1 MSRRKITPDTSPGRA
16 PTIAPNVASAAT
28 PAAGLG
34 TAPAIEMHGITRVF
48 EGSERAVLDHL
59 DLVVERGEFL
69 AIIGPSGSGKST
81 LLNAIGL
88 LDTPTSG
95 TYSLFGK
102 NTEGLSDR
110 ERDEMRR
117 DHLGFIFQSSNMLL
131 DETSTT
137 NASMGLRV
145 QGVPYGERLQRT
157 EETLEFLGLSDRASI
172 RTRYLSGGEKQ
183 RCAIARALATRPP
196 LILAD
201 EPTGNLDSHNS
212 AKVIEILQ
220 RINATGCT
228 VLVITHDPEVAAA
241 ARRVIR
247 IEDGQLHEQSRADL
261 VIRIEDG
268 QLHEQSR
275 ADLATVPV
283 AEVPVAEAVPA
294 TTDTPAEA
302 TVGAPVDAPATLAV
316 GEKPATHRRGSF
328 LTDDSIEA
336 ISALTSRPLRTLLL
350 GLSFALGVGGL
361 ISASGMSES
370 ASYQVN
376 QRLLGSEQST
386 LYISDRDNDQNML
399 GTYRQ
404 GESAQNVADRI
415 SALDYVKNTGFVSSV
430 APADVRITRF
440 SPYEDEPKTAIGL
453 SSTSKTRL
461 EQIGARMNPE
471 TLRALEQMNSTL
483 TQQNVADR
491 ERAEQLSGAIV
502 SVSAARALGIIP
514 EDKAADNATTEPRP
528 GELPAVEYGIK
539 LGGLPQVAPGVSI
552 WVEGQLMPVIGLF
565 DPGNS
570 GYEFRNTV
578 IVSPGTLQ
586 RTGRGQVTYIA
597 ETERGYGKAVAKA
610 IPLTLKP
617 AEPSQINVET
627 PSDLQSL
634 RASIASD
641 LGLYVGVLSGI
652 LLVLASLSAATAMYL
667 SVQSRTAE
675 IALRRAI
682 GSSKWLIARIF
693 LMEGVMLG
701 VLGGSIGACSG
712 MIATIILSLV
722 QGWQA
727 VLSPGFVVLG
737 VGVGALTG
745 LVSSAYPAWVASR
758 KSPAD
763 AMRG

>member
-1 MSRRKITPDTSPGRA
+1 MSRHHGIPERA
-16 PTIAPNVASAAT
+16 PDGMTAPQVRGEAVGLDTAPNIAPNT
-28 PAAGLG
+28 DPN
-34 TAPAIEMHGITRVF
+34 TAPAIEMRGITRIF
-48 EGSERAVLDHL
+48 EGSDRPVLDHL

-247 IEDGQLHEQSRADL
+247 IEDGRLHEQSRA
-261 VIRIEDG
+261 E
-268 QLHEQSR
+268 
-275 ADLATVPV
+275 LAAVPV
-283 AEVPVAEAVPA
+283 AGAVPA
-294 TTDTPAEA
+294 ATDTPTEA
-302 TVGAPVDAPATLAV
+302 PVGAPVDASASLAP

-471 TLRALEQMNSTL
+471 TLRALEQMNATL
-483 TQQNVADR
+483 TQENVADR
-491 ERAEQLSGAIV
+491 QRAEQLSGAIV

-552 WVEGQLMPVIGLF
+552 WVDGQLMPVVGLF
-565 DPGNS
+565 DPGNG
-570 GYEFRNTV
+570 GYEFRNSV

-610 IPLTLKP
+610 IPLALKP

>member
-261 VIRIEDG
+261 
-268 QLHEQSR
+268 
-275 ADLATVPV
+275 ATVPV
-283 AEVPVAEAVPA
+283 AEVPSTEVAPVA
-294 TTDTPAEA
+294 TDTPAEA
-302 TVGAPVDAPATLAV
+302 TVGASAGLAP

-491 ERAEQLSGAIV
+491 ERSEQLSGAIV
-502 SVSAARALGIIP
+502 SVSAARALGILP

-712 MIATIILSLV
+712 MIATIMLSLV

-727 VLSPGFVVLG
+727 ILSPGFVVLG

>member
-34 TAPAIEMHGITRVF
+34 TAPAIEMHGITRIF

-145 QGVPYGERLQRT
+145 QGVPYSERLQRT

-247 IEDGQLHEQSRADL
+247 IEDGR
-261 VIRIEDG
+261 
-268 QLHEQSR
+268 LHEQSR

-283 AEVPVAEAVPA
+283 AEAVPA
-294 TTDTPAEA
+294 ATDTPAEA
-302 TVGAPVDAPATLAV
+302 TVGAPVDASASLAP

-453 SSTSKTRL
+453 SSASKTRL

-483 TQQNVADR
+483 TLQNVADR
-491 ERAEQLSGAIV
+491 QRAEQLSGAIV

-552 WVEGQLMPVIGLF
+552 WVDGQLMPVIGLF

>member
-34 TAPAIEMHGITRVF
+34 TAPAIEMHGITRIF

-145 QGVPYGERLQRT
+145 QGVPYSERLQRT

-247 IEDGQLHEQSRADL
+247 IEDGRLHEQSRAD
-261 VIRIEDG
+261 
-268 QLHEQSR
+268 S
-275 ADLATVPV
+275 AT
-283 AEVPVAEAVPA
+283 VPVAEAVPVA
-294 TTDTPAEA
+294 TDTPAEA
-302 TVGAPVDAPATLAV
+302 TVGAPVDATTSLAP

-491 ERAEQLSGAIV
+491 ERSEQLSGAIV

-552 WVEGQLMPVIGLF
+552 WVDGQLMPVVGLF

>member
-1 MSRRKITPDTSPGRA
+1 MSRRKITPDKSPGRA
-16 PTIAPNVASAAT
+16 PTPAPNVAPAAT
-28 PAAGLG
+28 PTAGIG
-34 TAPAIEMHGITRVF
+34 TAPAIEMRGITRVF
-48 EGSERAVLDHL
+48 EGSDRPVLDHL

-145 QGVPYGERLQRT
+145 QGVPYSERLQRT

-247 IEDGQLHEQSRADL
+247 IEDGRLHEQSRADL
-261 VIRIEDG
+261 V
-268 QLHEQSR
+268 
-275 ADLATVPV
+275 TVPV
-283 AEVPVAEAVPA
+283 AEPVSSVA
-294 TTDTPAEA
+294 DTPAEA
-302 TVGAPVDAPATLAV
+302 TVGAPANAPATLAV

-453 SSTSKTRL
+453 SSASKTRL

-483 TQQNVADR
+483 TLQNVADR

-528 GELPAVEYGIK
+528 GEMPVVDYGIK

-552 WVEGQLMPVIGLF
+552 WVDGQLMPVIGLF

>member
-247 IEDGQLHEQSRADL
+247 IEDGRLHEQSRAD
-261 VIRIEDG
+261 
-268 QLHEQSR
+268 S
-275 ADLATVPV
+275 AT
-283 AEVPVAEAVPA
+283 APVAEAVPVA
-294 TTDTPAEA
+294 TDTPAEA
-302 TVGAPVDAPATLAV
+302 TVGAPVDAPASLAP

-483 TQQNVADR
+483 TQENVADR
-491 ERAEQLSGAIV
+491 ERSEQLSGAIV

-528 GELPAVEYGIK
+528 GELPTVDYGIK

-552 WVEGQLMPVIGLF
+552 WVDGQLMPVIGLF

-570 GYEFRNTV
+570 GYEFRNSV

-610 IPLTLKP
+610 IPLALKP

-727 VLSPGFVVLG
+727 ILSPGFVVLG

>member
-1 MSRRKITPDTSPGRA
+1 MSRRKITPERA
-16 PTIAPNVASAAT
+16 PDGMTAPHGRGEAAVLNAV
-28 PAAGLG
+28 PG
-34 TAPAIEMHGITRVF
+34 TAPAIEMRGITRVF

-145 QGVPYGERLQRT
+145 QGVPYSERLQRT

-247 IEDGQLHEQSRADL
+247 IEDGRLHEQSRAD
-261 VIRIEDG
+261 
-268 QLHEQSR
+268 S
-275 ADLATVPV
+275 AT
-283 AEVPVAEAVPA
+283 VPVAEAVPA
-294 TTDTPAEA
+294 TTDTPAET
-302 TVGAPVDAPATLAV
+302 TVGAPVDAPAGLAP

-483 TQQNVADR
+483 TQENVADR

-528 GELPAVEYGIK
+528 GELPAVDYGIK

-552 WVEGQLMPVIGLF
+552 WVDGQLMPVVGLF

-570 GYEFRNTV
+570 GYEFRNMV

>member
-1 MSRRKITPDTSPGRA
+1 MSRRKITPDKSPGRA
-16 PTIAPNVASAAT
+16 PTPAPNVAPAAT
-28 PAAGLG
+28 PTAGIG
-34 TAPAIEMHGITRVF
+34 TAPAIEMRGITRVF
-48 EGSERAVLDHL
+48 EGSDRPVLDHL

-145 QGVPYGERLQRT
+145 QGVPYSERLQRT

-247 IEDGQLHEQSRADL
+247 IEDGRLHEQSRADL
-261 VIRIEDG
+261 V
-268 QLHEQSR
+268 
-275 ADLATVPV
+275 T
-283 AEVPVAEAVPA
+283 VPVAEAVSSVA
-294 TTDTPAEA
+294 DTPAEA
-302 TVGAPVDAPATLAV
+302 TVGAPANAPATLAV

-552 WVEGQLMPVIGLF
+552 WVEGQLMPVVGLF

>member
-1 MSRRKITPDTSPGRA
+1 MSRHHGIPERA
-16 PTIAPNVASAAT
+16 PDGMTAPQVRGEAAGLDTVPNIAPNT
-28 PAAGLG
+28 DPN
-34 TAPAIEMHGITRVF
+34 TAPAIEMRGITRIF
-48 EGSERAVLDHL
+48 EGSDRPVLDRL

-145 QGVPYGERLQRT
+145 QGVPYSERLQRT

-247 IEDGQLHEQSRADL
+247 IEDGRLHEQSRAD
-261 VIRIEDG
+261 
-268 QLHEQSR
+268 S
-275 ADLATVPV
+275 ATVPV
-283 AEVPVAEAVPA
+283 AEVVSAA
-294 TTDTPAEA
+294 TDTPTEA
-302 TVGAPVDAPATLAV
+302 PVGAPATFAP

-386 LYISDRDNDQNML
+386 LYISDRDNDENVL

-491 ERAEQLSGAIV
+491 ERSEQLSGAIV

-528 GELPAVEYGIK
+528 GELPAVDYGIK

>member
-1 MSRRKITPDTSPGRA
+1 MSRHHGIPERA
-16 PTIAPNVASAAT
+16 PDGMTAPQVRGEAAGLDTAPNIAPNT
-28 PAAGLG
+28 NPN
-34 TAPAIEMHGITRVF
+34 TAPAIEMRGITRIF
-48 EGSERAVLDHL
+48 EGSDRPVLDHL

-247 IEDGQLHEQSRADL
+247 IEDGRLHEQSRADS
-261 VIRIEDG
+261 D
-268 QLHEQSR
+268 
-275 ADLATVPV
+275 TMPV
-283 AEVPVAEAVPA
+283 AEVVPA
-294 TTDTPAEA
+294 ATDTPTEA
-302 TVGAPVDAPATLAV
+302 PVGAPVGAPATFAP

-471 TLRALEQMNSTL
+471 TLRALEQMNATL
-483 TQQNVADR
+483 TQENVADR
-491 ERAEQLSGAIV
+491 ERSEQLSGAIV

-552 WVEGQLMPVIGLF
+552 WVDGQLMPVIGLF

-570 GYEFRNTV
+570 GYEFRNSV

-610 IPLTLKP
+610 IPLALKP

>member
-1 MSRRKITPDTSPGRA
+1 MSRRNRIPERA
-16 PTIAPNVASAAT
+16 PN
-28 PAAGLG
+28 
-34 TAPAIEMHGITRVF
+34 TAPAIEMRGITRIF
-48 EGSERAVLDHL
+48 EGSERPVLDHL

-110 ERDEMRR
+110 ERDEIRR

-145 QGVPYGERLQRT
+145 QGVPYSERLQRT

-247 IEDGQLHEQSRADL
+247 IEDGRLHEQSRAD
-261 VIRIEDG
+261 
-268 QLHEQSR
+268 S
-275 ADLATVPV
+275 ATVPV
-283 AEVPVAEAVPA
+283 AEVVPVAA
-294 TTDTPAEA
+294 DTPAD
-302 TVGAPVDAPATLAV
+302 APVSLAP
-316 GEKPATHRRGSF
+316 GEKPASHRRGSF

-386 LYISDRDNDQNML
+386 LYISDRDNDQNVL

-415 SALDYVKNTGFVSSV
+415 SALDYVKNTGFVSNV

-453 SSTSKTRL
+453 TSTSKTRL

-483 TQQNVADR
+483 TRENVADR

-514 EDKAADNATTEPRP
+514 EDKAADSATTEPRP
-528 GELPAVEYGIK
+528 GELPTVEYGIK

-552 WVEGQLMPVIGLF
+552 WVDGQLMPVIGLF

-578 IVSPGTLQ
+578 IVSPGKLQ

-610 IPLTLKP
+610 VPLTLKP

-727 VLSPGFVVLG
+727 ILSPGFVVLG

>member
-247 IEDGQLHEQSRADL
+247 IEDGRLHEQSRAD
-261 VIRIEDG
+261 
-268 QLHEQSR
+268 S
-275 ADLATVPV
+275 ATVPV
-283 AEVPVAEAVPA
+283 AEVPVA
-294 TTDTPAEA
+294 TDTPAET
-302 TVGAPVDAPATLAV
+302 TVGVPVDASASLAP

-491 ERAEQLSGAIV
+491 ERSEQLSGAIV

-552 WVEGQLMPVIGLF
+552 WVDGQLIPVVGLF

-586 RTGRGQVTYIA
+586 RTGRGQVTYIT

>member
-1 MSRRKITPDTSPGRA
+1 MSRHHGIPERA
-16 PTIAPNVASAAT
+16 PDDMTTPQGGGEAAGLDTVPNIAPNT
-28 PAAGLG
+28 DPN
-34 TAPAIEMHGITRVF
+34 TAPAIEMHGITRIF
-48 EGSERAVLDHL
+48 EGSDRPVLDHL

-145 QGVPYGERLQRT
+145 QGVPYSERLQRT

-247 IEDGQLHEQSRADL
+247 IEDGRLHEQSRADS
-261 VIRIEDG
+261 D
-268 QLHEQSR
+268 
-275 ADLATVPV
+275 TVPA
-283 AEVPVAEAVPA
+283 AEVVPA
-294 TTDTPAEA
+294 VADTPTEA
-302 TVGAPVDAPATLAV
+302 PVGAPAGAPASLAP

-483 TQQNVADR
+483 TQENVADR
-491 ERAEQLSGAIV
+491 QRAEQLSGAIV

-552 WVEGQLMPVIGLF
+552 WVDGQLMPVIGLF

-570 GYEFRNTV
+570 GYEFRNSV

-610 IPLTLKP
+610 IPLALKP

>member
-1 MSRRKITPDTSPGRA
+1 
-16 PTIAPNVASAAT
+16 
-28 PAAGLG
+28 
-34 TAPAIEMHGITRVF
+34 MHGITRVF
-48 EGSERAVLDHL
+48 EGSERAVLDRL

-145 QGVPYGERLQRT
+145 QGVPYSERLQRT

-261 VIRIEDG
+261 
-268 QLHEQSR
+268 
-275 ADLATVPV
+275 ATVPV
-283 AEVPVAEAVPA
+283 AEAPVAQDSPA
-294 TTDTPAEA
+294 
-302 TVGAPVDAPATLAV
+302 DAPTSLAP

-502 SVSAARALGIIP
+502 SVSAARALGILP

-528 GELPAVEYGIK
+528 GELPAVDYGIK

-552 WVEGQLMPVIGLF
+552 WVDGQLMPVVGLF

>member
-1 MSRRKITPDTSPGRA
+1 MSRHHGIPERA
-16 PTIAPNVASAAT
+16 PDGMTAPHGRGE
-28 PAAGLG
+28 AAGLD
-34 TAPAIEMHGITRVF
+34 TAPAIEMRGITRIF
-48 EGSERAVLDHL
+48 EGSDRPVLDHL

-145 QGVPYGERLQRT
+145 QGVPYSERLQRT

-247 IEDGQLHEQSRADL
+247 IEDGR
-261 VIRIEDG
+261 
-268 QLHEQSR
+268 LHEQSR

-283 AEVPVAEAVPA
+283 AEVPVAEAVPVA
-294 TTDTPAEA
+294 TDTPAEA
-302 TVGAPVDAPATLAV
+302 TVGAPAPVDAAASLAP

-483 TQQNVADR
+483 TQENVADR
-491 ERAEQLSGAIV
+491 QRAEQLSGAIV

-552 WVEGQLMPVIGLF
+552 WVDGQLMPVVGLF

-570 GYEFRNTV
+570 GYEFRNSV

-610 IPLTLKP
+610 IPLALKP

>member
-48 EGSERAVLDHL
+48 EGSERAVLDNL

-145 QGVPYGERLQRT
+145 QGVPYSERLQRT

-247 IEDGQLHEQSRADL
+247 IEDGRLHEQSRAD
-261 VIRIEDG
+261 
-268 QLHEQSR
+268 S
-275 ADLATVPV
+275 AT
-283 AEVPVAEAVPA
+283 APVAEAVPVA
-294 TTDTPAEA
+294 TDTPAEA
-302 TVGAPVDAPATLAV
+302 TVGAPVDATTSLAP

-491 ERAEQLSGAIV
+491 ERSEQLSGAIV

-552 WVEGQLMPVIGLF
+552 WVDGQLMPVVGLF

>member
-247 IEDGQLHEQSRADL
+247 IEDGRLHEQSRAD
-261 VIRIEDG
+261 
-268 QLHEQSR
+268 S
-275 ADLATVPV
+275 AT
-283 AEVPVAEAVPA
+283 VPVAEAVPVA
-294 TTDTPAEA
+294 TDTPAET
-302 TVGAPVDAPATLAV
+302 TVGAPVDASASLAP

-491 ERAEQLSGAIV
+491 ERSEQLSGAIV

-552 WVEGQLMPVIGLF
+552 WVEGQLMPVVGLF

>member
-1 MSRRKITPDTSPGRA
+1 MSRHKITPDASPGRA
-16 PTIAPNVASAAT
+16 PTVAPNVASAAT

-34 TAPAIEMHGITRVF
+34 TAPAIEMRGITRIF
-48 EGSERAVLDHL
+48 EGSDRPVLDHL

-247 IEDGQLHEQSRADL
+247 IEDGRLHEQSRAD
-261 VIRIEDG
+261 
-268 QLHEQSR
+268 S
-275 ADLATVPV
+275 ATVPA
-283 AEVPVAEAVPA
+283 AEVVPA
-294 TTDTPAEA
+294 ATDTPTEA
-302 TVGAPVDAPATLAV
+302 PVGAPASLAP

-399 GTYRQ
+399 GIYRQ

-483 TQQNVADR
+483 TQENVADR
-491 ERAEQLSGAIV
+491 ERSEQLSGAIV

-528 GELPAVEYGIK
+528 GELPTVDYGIK

-570 GYEFRNTV
+570 GYEFRNSV

-610 IPLTLKP
+610 IPLALKP

>member
-1 MSRRKITPDTSPGRA
+1 
-16 PTIAPNVASAAT
+16 
-28 PAAGLG
+28 
-34 TAPAIEMHGITRVF
+34 MHGITRVF

-247 IEDGQLHEQSRADL
+247 IEDGRLHEQSRAD
-261 VIRIEDG
+261 
-268 QLHEQSR
+268 S
-275 ADLATVPV
+275 ATVPV
-283 AEVPVAEAVPA
+283 AEVVPVAQ
-294 TTDTPAEA
+294 DS
-302 TVGAPVDAPATLAV
+302 PVDAPASLAP

-528 GELPAVEYGIK
+528 GEMPVVDYGIK

-552 WVEGQLMPVIGLF
+552 WVDGKLMPVIGLF

>member
-1 MSRRKITPDTSPGRA
+1 MSRRKRTPDASPGR
-16 PTIAPNVASAAT
+16 APNVASAAT

-247 IEDGQLHEQSRADL
+247 IEDGRLHEQSRAD
-261 VIRIEDG
+261 
-268 QLHEQSR
+268 S
-275 ADLATVPV
+275 AT
-283 AEVPVAEAVPA
+283 VPVAEAVPVA
-294 TTDTPAEA
+294 TDTPAET
-302 TVGAPVDAPATLAV
+302 TVGAPVDASASLAP

-491 ERAEQLSGAIV
+491 ERSEQLSGAIV
-502 SVSAARALGIIP
+502 SVSAARALGILP

-528 GELPAVEYGIK
+528 GELPAVDYGIK

-552 WVEGQLMPVIGLF
+552 WVDGQLMPVVGLF

>member
-16 PTIAPNVASAAT
+16 PTVAPNVASAAT

-34 TAPAIEMHGITRVF
+34 TAPAIEMHGITRIF

-145 QGVPYGERLQRT
+145 QGVPYSERLQRT

-261 VIRIEDG
+261 
-268 QLHEQSR
+268 
-275 ADLATVPV
+275 ATVPV
-283 AEVPVAEAVPA
+283 AEVPVAEAVPVA
-294 TTDTPAEA
+294 TDTPAKA
-302 TVGAPVDAPATLAV
+302 TVGAPAGLAP

-491 ERAEQLSGAIV
+491 ERSEQLSGAIV

-528 GELPAVEYGIK
+528 GELPAVDYGIK

-552 WVEGQLMPVIGLF
+552 WVDGQLMPVVGLF

-570 GYEFRNTV
+570 GYEFRNMV

>member
-1 MSRRKITPDTSPGRA
+1 MSRRKRTPDASPGRA

-145 QGVPYGERLQRT
+145 QGVPYSERLQRT

-247 IEDGQLHEQSRADL
+247 IEDGRLHEQSRAD
-261 VIRIEDG
+261 
-268 QLHEQSR
+268 S
-275 ADLATVPV
+275 ATVPV
-283 AEVPVAEAVPA
+283 AEVA
-294 TTDTPAEA
+294 TDTPAEA
-302 TVGAPVDAPATLAV
+302 TVDASAGLAP

-491 ERAEQLSGAIV
+491 ERSEQLSGAIV

-528 GELPAVEYGIK
+528 GEMPVVDYGIK

-552 WVEGQLMPVIGLF
+552 WVDGQLMPVIGLF

>member
-34 TAPAIEMHGITRVF
+34 TAPAIEMHGITRIF

-145 QGVPYGERLQRT
+145 QGVPYSERLQRT

-261 VIRIEDG
+261 
-268 QLHEQSR
+268 
-275 ADLATVPV
+275 AT
-283 AEVPVAEAVPA
+283 VPVAEAVPVA
-294 TTDTPAEA
+294 TDTPAEA
-302 TVGAPVDAPATLAV
+302 TVGAPAILAP
-316 GEKPATHRRGSF
+316 GEKPATHRRVSF

-440 SPYEDEPKTAIGL
+440 SPYEDEPKTAIAL

-491 ERAEQLSGAIV
+491 ERSEQLSGAIV

-552 WVEGQLMPVIGLF
+552 WVDGQLMPVVGLF

-586 RTGRGQVTYIA
+586 RTGRGQVTYIT

>member
-1 MSRRKITPDTSPGRA
+1 MSRRKRTPDASPGRA
-16 PTIAPNVASAAT
+16 PTVAPNVASAAT

-247 IEDGQLHEQSRADL
+247 IEDGRLHEQSRTD
-261 VIRIEDG
+261 
-268 QLHEQSR
+268 S
-275 ADLATVPV
+275 ATVPV
-283 AEVPVAEAVPA
+283 AEVVPVAQ
-294 TTDTPAEA
+294 DS
-302 TVGAPVDAPATLAV
+302 PVDAPASLAP

-376 QRLLGSEQST
+376 QRLLGSEQSM

-528 GELPAVEYGIK
+528 GEMPVVDYGIK

-552 WVEGQLMPVIGLF
+552 WVDGQLMPVIGLF

>member
-1 MSRRKITPDTSPGRA
+1 MSRHHGIPERA
-16 PTIAPNVASAAT
+16 PDDMTTPQGRGEAAGLDTVPNIAPNT
-28 PAAGLG
+28 DPN
-34 TAPAIEMHGITRVF
+34 TAPAIEMHGITRIF
-48 EGSERAVLDHL
+48 EGSDRPVLDRL

-145 QGVPYGERLQRT
+145 QGVPYSERLQRT

-247 IEDGQLHEQSRADL
+247 IEDGRLHEQSRAD
-261 VIRIEDG
+261 
-268 QLHEQSR
+268 S
-275 ADLATVPV
+275 ATVPV

-294 TTDTPAEA
+294 ATDT
-302 TVGAPVDAPATLAV
+302 PVDAPASLAP

-483 TQQNVADR
+483 THQNIT
-491 ERAEQLSGAIV
+491 ERQRTEQLSGAIV

-552 WVEGQLMPVIGLF
+552 WVDGQLMPVIGLF

-570 GYEFRNTV
+570 GYEFRNSV

-610 IPLTLKP
+610 IPLALKP

>member
-1 MSRRKITPDTSPGRA
+1 MSRHHGIPERA
-16 PTIAPNVASAAT
+16 PDDMTTPQGRGEAAGLDTVPNIAPNIAPNT
-28 PAAGLG
+28 DPN
-34 TAPAIEMHGITRVF
+34 TAPAIEMHGITRIF
-48 EGSERAVLDHL
+48 EGSDRPVLDHL

-145 QGVPYGERLQRT
+145 QGVPYSERLQRT

-247 IEDGQLHEQSRADL
+247 IEDGRLHEQSRAD
-261 VIRIEDG
+261 
-268 QLHEQSR
+268 S
-275 ADLATVPV
+275 ATVPLT
-283 AEVPVAEAVPA
+283 EVVSAA
-294 TTDTPAEA
+294 TDT
-302 TVGAPVDAPATLAV
+302 PVDAPASLAP

-471 TLRALEQMNSTL
+471 TLRALEQMNATL
-483 TQQNVADR
+483 TQENVADR
-491 ERAEQLSGAIV
+491 QRAEQLSGAIV

-528 GELPAVEYGIK
+528 GELPTVDYGIK

-552 WVEGQLMPVIGLF
+552 WVDGQLMPVIGLF

-570 GYEFRNTV
+570 GYEFRNSV

-610 IPLTLKP
+610 IPLALKP

>member
-1 MSRRKITPDTSPGRA
+1 MSRRKRTPDASPGRA

-145 QGVPYGERLQRT
+145 QGVPYSERLQRT

-247 IEDGQLHEQSRADL
+247 IEDGRLHEQSRAD
-261 VIRIEDG
+261 
-268 QLHEQSR
+268 S
-275 ADLATVPV
+275 AT
-283 AEVPVAEAVPA
+283 VPVAEAVPA
-294 TTDTPAEA
+294 TTDTPAET
-302 TVGAPVDAPATLAV
+302 TVGAPVDAPAGLAP

-552 WVEGQLMPVIGLF
+552 WVDGQLMPVVGLF

>member
-1 MSRRKITPDTSPGRA
+1 MSRRKRTPDASPGRA
-16 PTIAPNVASAAT
+16 PTVAPNVASAAT

-247 IEDGQLHEQSRADL
+247 IEDGR
-261 VIRIEDG
+261 
-268 QLHEQSR
+268 LHEQSR

-283 AEVPVAEAVPA
+283 AEVVPVAQ
-294 TTDTPAEA
+294 DS
-302 TVGAPVDAPATLAV
+302 PVDATTSLAP

-328 LTDDSIEA
+328 LIDDSIEA

-502 SVSAARALGIIP
+502 SVSAARALGILP

-552 WVEGQLMPVIGLF
+552 WVDGQLMPVIGLF

>member
-1 MSRRKITPDTSPGRA
+1 MSRRKRTPDASPGRA
-16 PTIAPNVASAAT
+16 PTVAPNVASAAT

-48 EGSERAVLDHL
+48 EGSERAVLDRL

-145 QGVPYGERLQRT
+145 QGVPYSERLQRT

-247 IEDGQLHEQSRADL
+247 IEDGRLHEQSRVD
-261 VIRIEDG
+261 
-268 QLHEQSR
+268 S
-275 ADLATVPV
+275 ATVPV
-283 AEVPVAEAVPA
+283 TEAVPA

-302 TVGAPVDAPATLAV
+302 TVGAPLDASASLAP
-316 GEKPATHRRGSF
+316 GEKPAAHRRGSF

-471 TLRALEQMNSTL
+471 TLRALEQMNATL
-483 TQQNVADR
+483 TQENVADR
-491 ERAEQLSGAIV
+491 ERSEQLSGAIV

-528 GELPAVEYGIK
+528 GELPVVDYGIK

-552 WVEGQLMPVIGLF
+552 WVDGQLMPVVGLF

-570 GYEFRNTV
+570 GYEFRNSV

>member
-102 NTEGLSDR
+102 NTEGLRDR

-247 IEDGQLHEQSRADL
+247 IEDGRLHEQSRAD
-261 VIRIEDG
+261 
-268 QLHEQSR
+268 S
-275 ADLATVPV
+275 AT
-283 AEVPVAEAVPA
+283 VPVAEAVPVA
-294 TTDTPAEA
+294 TDTPAET
-302 TVGAPVDAPATLAV
+302 TVGAPVDASAGLAP
-316 GEKPATHRRGSF
+316 GEKPAMHRRGSF

-415 SALDYVKNTGFVSSV
+415 SALDYVKNTGFISSV

-491 ERAEQLSGAIV
+491 ERSEQLSGAIV

-528 GELPAVEYGIK
+528 GELPAVDYGIK

-552 WVEGQLMPVIGLF
+552 WVDGQLMPVIGLF

-586 RTGRGQVTYIA
+586 RTGRGQVTYIT

>member
-1 MSRRKITPDTSPGRA
+1 MSRHHGIPERA
-16 PTIAPNVASAAT
+16 PDDMTTPQGRGEAAGLDTVPNIAPNIAPNT
-28 PAAGLG
+28 DPN
-34 TAPAIEMHGITRVF
+34 TAPAIEMRGITRIF
-48 EGSERAVLDHL
+48 EGSDRPVLDHL

-247 IEDGQLHEQSRADL
+247 IEDGRLHEQSRAD
-261 VIRIEDG
+261 
-268 QLHEQSR
+268 S
-275 ADLATVPV
+275 ATVPLT
-283 AEVPVAEAVPA
+283 EVVSAA
-294 TTDTPAEA
+294 TDT
-302 TVGAPVDAPATLAV
+302 PVDAPAGLAP

-415 SALDYVKNTGFVSSV
+415 SALDYVKNTGFASSV

-483 TQQNVADR
+483 TQENVADR
-491 ERAEQLSGAIV
+491 ERSEQLSGAIV

-528 GELPAVEYGIK
+528 GELPTVEYGIK

>member
-1 MSRRKITPDTSPGRA
+1 MR
-16 PTIAPNVASAAT
+16 
-28 PAAGLG
+28 
-34 TAPAIEMHGITRVF
+34 GITRVF
-48 EGSERAVLDHL
+48 EGSDRPVLDHL

-145 QGVPYGERLQRT
+145 QGVPYSERLQRT

-247 IEDGQLHEQSRADL
+247 IEDGRLHEQSRADL
-261 VIRIEDG
+261 V
-268 QLHEQSR
+268 
-275 ADLATVPV
+275 T
-283 AEVPVAEAVPA
+283 VPVAEAVSSVA
-294 TTDTPAEA
+294 DTPAEA
-302 TVGAPVDAPATLAV
+302 TVGAPANAPATLAV

-453 SSTSKTRL
+453 SSASKTRL

-483 TQQNVADR
+483 TLQNVADR

-514 EDKAADNATTEPRP
+514 EDKAADNATAEPRP
-528 GELPAVEYGIK
+528 GEMPVVDYGIK

-552 WVEGQLMPVIGLF
+552 WVDGQLMPVVGLF

>member
-1 MSRRKITPDTSPGRA
+1 
-16 PTIAPNVASAAT
+16 
-28 PAAGLG
+28 
-34 TAPAIEMHGITRVF
+34 MHGITRVF

-145 QGVPYGERLQRT
+145 QGVPYSERLQRT

-247 IEDGQLHEQSRADL
+247 IEDGRLHEQSRAD
-261 VIRIEDG
+261 
-268 QLHEQSR
+268 S
-275 ADLATVPV
+275 AT
-283 AEVPVAEAVPA
+283 APVAEAVPVA
-294 TTDTPAEA
+294 GDTPTEVPAS
-302 TVGAPVDAPATLAV
+302 APVDAPASLAP

-491 ERAEQLSGAIV
+491 ERSEQLSGAIV

-552 WVEGQLMPVIGLF
+552 WVDGQLMPVIGLF

>member
-1 MSRRKITPDTSPGRA
+1 MSRRKRTPDASPGRA
-16 PTIAPNVASAAT
+16 PTVAPNVASAAT

-34 TAPAIEMHGITRVF
+34 TAPAIEMRGITRIF
-48 EGSERAVLDHL
+48 EGSDRPVLDRL

-247 IEDGQLHEQSRADL
+247 IEDGRLHEQSRADS
-261 VIRIEDG
+261 D
-268 QLHEQSR
+268 
-275 ADLATVPV
+275 TVPA
-283 AEVPVAEAVPA
+283 AEVVSAA
-294 TTDTPAEA
+294 TDT
-302 TVGAPVDAPATLAV
+302 PVDAPASLAP

-483 TQQNVADR
+483 TQENVADR
-491 ERAEQLSGAIV
+491 ERSEQLSGAIV

-528 GELPAVEYGIK
+528 GELPTVDYGIK

-552 WVEGQLMPVIGLF
+552 WVDGQLMPVIGLF

-570 GYEFRNTV
+570 GYEFRNSV

-610 IPLTLKP
+610 IPLALKP

-727 VLSPGFVVLG
+727 ILSPGFVVLG

>member
-1 MSRRKITPDTSPGRA
+1 MSRRKITPERA
-16 PTIAPNVASAAT
+16 PDGMTAPHGRGEAAVLNAV
-28 PAAGLG
+28 PG
-34 TAPAIEMHGITRVF
+34 TAPAIEMRGITRVF
-48 EGSERAVLDHL
+48 EGSERPVLDHL

-145 QGVPYGERLQRT
+145 QGVPYSERLQRT

-247 IEDGQLHEQSRADL
+247 IEDGRLHEQGRTDS
-261 VIRIEDG
+261 V
-268 QLHEQSR
+268 
-275 ADLATVPV
+275 TVPV
-283 AEVPVAEAVPA
+283 AEVVSSVA
-294 TTDTPAEA
+294 DTPAEA
-302 TVGAPVDAPATLAV
+302 TVDAPANAPASLAP
-316 GEKPATHRRGSF
+316 GEKPAAHRRGSF

-727 VLSPGFVVLG
+727 ILSPGFVVLG

>member
-1 MSRRKITPDTSPGRA
+1 MSRHHGIPERA
-16 PTIAPNVASAAT
+16 PDGMTAPQVRGEAAGLDTVPNIAPNT
-28 PAAGLG
+28 DPN
-34 TAPAIEMHGITRVF
+34 TAPAIEMRGITRIF
-48 EGSERAVLDHL
+48 EGSDRPVLDHL

-145 QGVPYGERLQRT
+145 QGVPYSERLQRT

-247 IEDGQLHEQSRADL
+247 IEDGRLHEQSRAD
-261 VIRIEDG
+261 
-268 QLHEQSR
+268 S
-275 ADLATVPV
+275 ATVPV
-283 AEVPVAEAVPA
+283 AEVPIA
-294 TTDTPAEA
+294 TDTPAEA
-302 TVGAPVDAPATLAV
+302 TVGAPAGLAP

-328 LTDDSIEA
+328 LADDSIEA

-440 SPYEDEPKTAIGL
+440 SPYEDEPKTAISL

-483 TQQNVADR
+483 TQENVADR
-491 ERAEQLSGAIV
+491 ERSEQLSGAIV

-528 GELPAVEYGIK
+528 GELPTVEYGIK

-552 WVEGQLMPVIGLF
+552 WVDGQLMPVIGLF

-570 GYEFRNTV
+570 GYEFRNSV

-610 IPLTLKP
+610 IPLALKP

>member
-261 VIRIEDG
+261 
-268 QLHEQSR
+268 
-275 ADLATVPV
+275 AT
-283 AEVPVAEAVPA
+283 VPVAEAVPVA
-294 TTDTPAEA
+294 TDTPAEA
-302 TVGAPVDAPATLAV
+302 TVGAPVDATTSLAP

-502 SVSAARALGIIP
+502 SVSAARALGILP

>member
-1 MSRRKITPDTSPGRA
+1 MSRRKRTPDTSPGRA

-145 QGVPYGERLQRT
+145 QGVPYSERLQRT

-247 IEDGQLHEQSRADL
+247 IEDGR
-261 VIRIEDG
+261 
-268 QLHEQSR
+268 LHEQSR

-283 AEVPVAEAVPA
+283 AEVVPVAQ
-294 TTDTPAEA
+294 DS
-302 TVGAPVDAPATLAV
+302 PVDASASLAP

-502 SVSAARALGIIP
+502 SVSAARALGILP

-528 GELPAVEYGIK
+528 GELPAVDYGIK

-552 WVEGQLMPVIGLF
+552 WVDGQLMPVVGLF

-727 VLSPGFVVLG
+727 ILSPGFVVLG

>member
-1 MSRRKITPDTSPGRA
+1 MSRRKRTPDASPGRA
-16 PTIAPNVASAAT
+16 PTVAPNVASAAT

-34 TAPAIEMHGITRVF
+34 TAPAIEMHGITRIF
-48 EGSERAVLDHL
+48 EGSERAVLDRL

-247 IEDGQLHEQSRADL
+247 IEDGR
-261 VIRIEDG
+261 
-268 QLHEQSR
+268 LHEQSR

-283 AEVPVAEAVPA
+283 AEVPVAEVPVAEAVSA
-294 TTDTPAEA
+294 ATDTPAEA
-302 TVGAPVDAPATLAV
+302 TVGAPVDASASLAP

-528 GELPAVEYGIK
+528 GEMPVVDYGIK

-552 WVEGQLMPVIGLF
+552 WVDGKLMPVIGLF

>member
-1 MSRRKITPDTSPGRA
+1 MSRRKRTPDASPGRA
-16 PTIAPNVASAAT
+16 PTVAPNVASAAT

-34 TAPAIEMHGITRVF
+34 TAPAIEMRGITRIF
-48 EGSERAVLDHL
+48 EGSDRAVLDHL

-145 QGVPYGERLQRT
+145 QGVPYSERLQRT

-261 VIRIEDG
+261 
-268 QLHEQSR
+268 
-275 ADLATVPV
+275 AT
-283 AEVPVAEAVPA
+283 VPVAEAVPVA
-294 TTDTPAEA
+294 TDTPAEA
-302 TVGAPVDAPATLAV
+302 TVGAPVDATTSLAP

-491 ERAEQLSGAIV
+491 ERSEQLSGAIV

-528 GELPAVEYGIK
+528 GELPAVDYGIK